1 MIVERAPAAEL
12 IPRPL
17 ELLDAAI
24 EEGSALGAWSRPTEA
39 ALVLGSG
46 QRPPEGW
53 EPPDGLPL
61 VRRGTGGGAVLCDP
75 DYLMLDIALPPGHSL
90 ILDDVTESYRWLG
103 ERLVSALTR
112 LGFRDLSLVAPA
124 TLRQLDEASRE
135 AGRTACFAGLGPYEL
150 LDGRGRKLVGLA
162 QRRRKGGVLLQA
174 AAYLAGER
182 EPLVDLLWLPEGDR
196 ADLRRR
202 LRETSVLGAGG
213 LRLPEELGPVWDRGP
228 VSGWGGGGG
237 FWVR

>member
-17 ELLDAAI
+17 DLLDSAI
-24 EEGSALGAWSRPTEA
+24 EAGRALGVWSRPTEP

-53 EPPDGLPL
+53 VPPSGLPV

-103 ERLVSALTR
+103 ERLVSTLTR

-124 TLRQLDEASRE
+124 TLRRLDDASRE

-150 LDGRGRKLVGLA
+150 LDAERRKLVGLA

-174 AAYLAGER
+174 AAYLGGER
-182 EPLVDLLWLPEGDR
+182 EPLVDMLWLPESER
-196 ADLRRR
+196 ADLRHR
-202 LRETSVLGAGG
+202 LHETAVLGDVG
-213 LRLPEELGPVWDRGP
+213 LRLPEELGPVWD
-228 VSGWGGGGG
+228 
-237 FWVR
+237 